1 MKQQGIFRIGFW
13 ALGIFTAASFAV
25 LAFQQIISA
34 YYQPVYI
41 WITLA
46 VAFTT
51 GLFLFCHSWEKNLE
65 FLKAHKMVAAA
76 IALVVFWFSYM
87 SCNTKGAVCYQ
98 EIAPSLPVNLFRQR
112 WYLFAAW
119 SAFWFGLLLAK
130 IVRELLRDL
139 FEGIGAK
146 ERKTYAVVSL
156 VLSLVV
162 LAAYLSNAQWYQQ
175 YYAGAY
181 SLDSGWCYQNIF
193 PVLNYYDIRHPIMG
207 ELTFPIWSTVT
218 GILGVISP
226 ANLFG
231 TLTAVLIQWI
241 NIQFLLLVA
250 LMLRKLMNSKIMFW
264 LYICS
269 FPTLLYVISLEKY
282 QMCVVFAVFYIYA
295 ICKGKKYSSGALIL
309 SIGMMPTN
317 GIAAIFEVTGSIP
330 WKEKLQRIASIIL
343 GGFITLVCMGRGF
356 LLNLPLAVKQLVDQ
370 HTYFSR
376 GGLGTKEQV
385 LSVINM
391 IQSSFV
397 ALSSAPDSQGRYL
410 WTDLTTGITL
420 FNMLI
425 LAVILLGF
433 IVGWK
438 DRFIRTCALWI
449 IYAFILFVPLNWSPY
464 ESPLF
469 AILFSWAV
477 IPLAK
482 RGIDWLIE
490 HLHLP
495 EKGTYAVILAAML
508 TVNLAQLADV
518 NRFLAT
524 LG

>member
-65 FLKAHKMVAAA
+65 LLKAHKMVAAA

-119 SAFWFGLLLAK
+119 SAFWFGLLLAQ

-175 YYAGAY
+175 YDKVY
-181 SLDSGWCYQNIF
+181 SIDSGWCYRNIF
-193 PVLNYYDIRHPIMG
+193 PNLNYYDIRHPIMG
-207 ELTFPIWSTVT
+207 ELAFPVWATVT
-218 GILGVISP
+218 GILRLVAP
-226 ANLFG
+226 ANQMEV
-231 TLTAVLIQWI
+231 LTAILMQWL
-241 NIQFLLLVA
+241 NIQTLLLVG
-250 LMLRKLMNSKIMFW
+250 LMLHKLTGSRAVFW
-264 LYICS
+264 LYLCS
-269 FPTLLYVISLEKY
+269 FPTLLYALFFEKY
-282 QMCVVFAVFYIYA
+282 QICTVLLVFYVYTV
-295 ICKGKKYSSGALIL
+295 CRGKKYSSGAFIL
-309 SIGMMPTN
+309 SVGTMPTN
-317 GIAAIFEVTGSIP
+317 GFAALLELLAPRP
-330 WKEKLQRIASIIL
+330 WKDKLRRITVMIV
-343 GGFITLVCMGRGF
+343 GGFAALVCMGRGF
-356 LLNLPLAVKQLVDQ
+356 LLNLPLAVEQLGST
-370 HTYFSR
+370 HSYFGS
-376 GGLGTKEQV
+376 GALGLRER
-385 LSVINM
+385 LYSVINLF
-391 IQSSFV
+391 QSCFV
-397 ALSSAPDSQGRYL
+397 ALSSSAEGRYL
-410 WTDLTTGITL
+410 WTSITTGVTWMG
-420 FNMLI
+420 MLL
-425 LAVILLGF
+425 LALMLLGAV
-433 IVGWK
+433 VGWR
-438 DRFIRTCALWI
+438 DRFLQACILWS
-449 IYAFILFVPLNWSPY
+449 AFAFLLFVGLNWAPH
-464 ESPLF
+464 ETPLF
-469 AILFSWAV
+469 SILFSWAV